1 METRFDTVMITSAI
15 CVAAYVAIAF
25 GSVIFHKFGLTG
37 DLVVCIAALAAI
49 LIAARLATEYFGKK
63 LSNTK

>member
-1 METRFDTVMITSAI
+1 METRFDLVMIASAI

-25 GSVIFHKFGLTG
+25 GSVMLHKFGLTG
-37 DLVVCIAALAAI
+37 DLVLCTAALAAI
-49 LIAARLATEYFGKK
+49 LIAARLATEYFGEK